1 MRSNF
6 SYEKVDDNHFF
17 VYSADKVCEVVQNEK
32 NAHIYTKN
40 VDYFANFFDLDEN
53 YANFKEK
60 LQKYDEIK
68 DALKYGYG
76 IRILRQDIF
85 EMFVSFVISANNNIP
100 RIKIQSN
107 ICENTRA
114 KTWEVFM
121 HFRHSQNLLKRC

>member
-1 MRSNF
+1 M
-6 SYEKVDDNHFF
+6 
-17 VYSADKVCEVVQNEK
+17 
-32 NAHIYTKN
+32 
-40 VDYFANFFDLDEN
+40 DEN

-100 RIKIQSN
+100 RIKNSIKYLREHAGKNMGSFHAFPTLT
-107 ICENTRA
+107 EL
-114 KTWEVFM
+114 
-121 HFRHSQNLLKRC
+121 SQKDVEFTDEMLEKLKPTEQDLKMLNETNALYLDIFNN